1 MKKVTKKLLG
11 TTLAL
16 TMLFAPTA
24 AFGYAGVAST
34 SKTVMGRTVQLVY
47 ANLNDSNI
55 EVKAVSAQNRVGATE
70 SLASLAASHGA
81 LAALNGG
88 YFNAYS
94 DNQPLTVVRTDGKFE
109 HNGSFGA
116 VFGIDELNRTY
127 FGRIYPTIQ
136 GSTKDSWVW
145 PNNWS
150 AWGINHYYDDPNAI
164 TILTPEVTKR
174 ALSGGRTAVV
184 ENNIVTAVVDGDAN
198 IPSDGYI
205 VHFGPGVASS
215 ADVFKVGER
224 ASYKITYADAA
235 GNPVHWEHVFNMMG
249 GGPMLVF
256 NGAVVVD
263 PIAEKF
269 TDPKQTGNVRSTRT
283 FVGVNADNRLVLGTV
298 PNVSVYELADVVK
311 ELGLVHA
318 VGMDSG
324 ATAGLYANG
333 SYLTTPGRNVPNAL
347 VVSLRNGPVYT
358 TSGFVDVA
366 NSYWA
371 NNSITNLHAKG
382 VINGEVING
391 QQVFHPEDT
400 ITRGEFAT
408 LLSKALDLKPRAAKT
423 NFTDAQGSW
432 MEPYVQAVSEA
443 GFMSGYSSTDFGSG
457 DPLTQQEVVVI
468 LSRVGAKYGVPATK
482 ADRWLS
488 DPPSDWAD
496 KQVHVAIQQGLIVDS
511 FGEKAFKPLEQA
523 NRAEVADVLDTLWW
537 KLGK

>member
-1 MKKVTKKLLG
+1 MKKAQQRLLG

-16 TMLFAPTA
+16 AMLFAPRA
-24 AFGYAGVAST
+24 VYAYEGVAST
-34 SKTVMGRTVQLVY
+34 TKTVMGRTVQLVY
-47 ANLNDSNI
+47 ANLNDSNL
-55 EVKAVSAQNRVGATE
+55 EVKAVSAESRVGSTE
-70 SLASLAASHGA
+70 SLAALAQRHGA

-88 YFNAYS
+88 YFNAY
-94 DNQPLTVVRTDGKFE
+94 DDQQPLTVVRTDGKFE

-116 VFGIDELNRTY
+116 VFGIDELNHTY
-127 FGRIYPTIQ
+127 FGRVYPTIQ
-136 GSTKDSWVW
+136 GSTNDSWVW

-150 AWGINHYYDDPNAI
+150 AWGINHYYSDPNAI
-164 TILTPEVTKR
+164 TILTPEVVKR
-174 ALSGGRTAVV
+174 SLSGGKTVV
-184 ENNIVTAVVDGDAN
+184 VKNNVVTAIVDGDAGV
-198 IPSDGYI
+198 PEDGYLI
-205 VHFGPGVASS
+205 HFGSGVVSS
-215 ADVFKVGER
+215 AKPFQVGER
-224 ASYKITYADAA
+224 AAYKISYQDAS

-311 ELGLVHA
+311 ALGLVHA

-333 SYLTTPGRNVPNAL
+333 SYLTQPGREVPNAL
-347 VVSLRNGPVYT
+347 VVSLRQGPVYT

-382 VINGEVING
+382 VINGEVIDG
-391 QQVFHPEDT
+391 KQVFHPEDT

-408 LLSKALDLKPRAAKT
+408 LLTKALGLKAKSAST
-423 NFTDAQGSW
+423 KFADAKGSW

-443 GFMSGYSSTDFGSG
+443 GFMAGYSTTDFGSG
-457 DPLTQQEVVVI
+457 DPLTQEEVVVI
-468 LSRVGAKYGVPATK
+468 LSRVGSKYGVGATL
-482 ADRWLS
+482 ADRWLP
-488 DPPSDWAD
+488 DAPSDWAD
-496 KQVHVAIQQGLIVDS
+496 KQVHIAIQQGLIVDS
-511 FGEKAFKPLEQA
+511 FGDKAFKPLDQA
-523 NRAEVADVLDTLWW
+523 NRAQVASVLDTLWW